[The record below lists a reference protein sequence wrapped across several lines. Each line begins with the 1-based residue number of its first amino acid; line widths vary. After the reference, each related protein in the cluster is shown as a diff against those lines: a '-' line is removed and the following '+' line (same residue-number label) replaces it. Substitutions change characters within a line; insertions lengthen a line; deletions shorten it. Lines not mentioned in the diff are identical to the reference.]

1 MSSGASRSDTK
12 GKGNGR
18 VLELGMELTV
28 LERILDRH
36 NEAPSAIIA
45 IMQDVQDE
53 VNYLPEGAL
62 RHVAERLNI
71 PVSKVFRLTTFYR
84 AFSLEPRGKH
94 LINVCTGTACHVRG
108 AVKVVDALEREIGIK
123 AGETDEQLEFTL
135 ETVNC
140 LGACALG
147 PVVVVDGK
155 YHGQMTG
162 ARAVRM
168 VKKLR
173 ATEQEAQQ

>member
-1 MSSGASRSDTK
+1 MGLGTPS
-12 GKGNGR
+12 
-18 VLELGMELTV
+18 LELGMEAATI
-28 LERILDRH
+28 EGILDRH
-36 NEAPSAIIA
+36 ERAPSAIIA
-45 IMQDVQDE
+45 ILQDVQEE

-62 RHVAERLNI
+62 RYVAERLDI
-71 PVSKVFRLTTFYR
+71 PVAKVYNLATFYR
-84 AFSLEPRGKH
+84 AFSLEPRGRH
-94 LINVCTGTACHVRG
+94 QVYVCTGTACHVRG
-108 AVKVVDALEREIGIK
+108 AVKIRDALEREMGIR

-147 PVVVVDGK
+147 PVVVVDGE

-162 ARAVRM
+162 AKAVRL

-173 ATEQEAQQ
+173 QAEQE

>member
-1 MSSGASRSDTK
+1 MGLGTPS
-12 GKGNGR
+12 
-18 VLELGMELTV
+18 LELGMEAATI
-28 LERILDRH
+28 EGILDRH
-36 NEAPSAIIA
+36 ERAPSAIIA
-45 IMQDVQDE
+45 ILQDVQEE

-62 RHVAERLNI
+62 RYVAERLDI
-71 PVSKVFRLTTFYR
+71 PVSKVYNLATFYR
-84 AFSLEPRGKH
+84 AFSLEPRGRH
-94 LINVCTGTACHVRG
+94 QIYVCTGTACHVRG
-108 AVKVVDALEREIGIK
+108 AVKIRDALEREMGIR

-147 PVVVVDGK
+147 PVVVVDGE

-162 ARAVRM
+162 AKAVRL

-173 ATEQEAQQ
+173 QSEQE

>member
-1 MSSGASRSDTK
+1 MGFYAP
-12 GKGNGR
+12 GP
-18 VLELGMELTV
+18 ELGMQAATIESV
-28 LERILDRH
+28 LDRH
-36 NEAPSAIIA
+36 GRDPSAIIA
-45 IMQDVQDE
+45 IMQDLQDE

-62 RHVAERLNI
+62 CYVAEQLDV
-71 PVSKVFRLTTFYR
+71 PVSKVFSLATFYR

-94 LINVCTGTACHVRG
+94 LIYVCTGTACHVRG
-108 AVKVVDALEREIGIK
+108 AVKVLDALEREIGIQ
-123 AGETDEQLEFTL
+123 AGETDAEMLFTL

-147 PVVVVDGK
+147 PVVVVDGE

-162 ARAVRM
+162 AKAARL

-173 ATEQEAQQ
+173 RS

>member
-1 MSSGASRSDTK
+1 MGLGTPS
-12 GKGNGR
+12 
-18 VLELGMELTV
+18 LELGMEAATI
-28 LERILDRH
+28 EGILDRH
-36 NEAPSAIIA
+36 ERAPSAIIA
-45 IMQDVQDE
+45 ILQDVQEE

-62 RHVAERLNI
+62 RYVAERLDI
-71 PVSKVFRLTTFYR
+71 PVSKVYNLATFYR
-84 AFSLEPRGKH
+84 AFSLEPRGRH
-94 LINVCTGTACHVRG
+94 QVYVCTGTACHVRG
-108 AVKVVDALEREIGIK
+108 AVKIRDALEREMGIR

-147 PVVVVDGK
+147 PVVVVDGE

-162 ARAVRM
+162 AKAVRL

-173 ATEQEAQQ
+173 QAEQE

>member
-1 MSSGASRSDTK
+1 MGLNAP
-12 GKGNGR
+12 GP
-18 VLELGMELTV
+18 ELGMQAATIESV
-28 LERILDRH
+28 LNRHGRDR
-36 NEAPSAIIA
+36 SAIIA
-45 IMQDVQDE
+45 IMQDLQDE

-62 RHVAERLNI
+62 CYVAEQLDI
-71 PVSKVFRLTTFYR
+71 PVSKVFSLATFYR

-94 LINVCTGTACHVRG
+94 LIYVCTGTACHVRG
-108 AVKVVDALEREIGIK
+108 AVKVLDALERETGIQ
-123 AGETDEQLEFTL
+123 AGQTDEEMLFTL

-147 PVVVVDGK
+147 PVVVVDGE

-162 ARAVRM
+162 AKAARL

-173 ATEQEAQQ
+173 RA

>member
-1 MSSGASRSDTK
+1 MSGITSRVDTK
-12 GKGNGR
+12 GMHNGSGG
-18 VLELGMELTV
+18 ELGMDTAV
-28 LERILDRH
+28 IDGILDRH
-36 NEAPSAIIA
+36 DRAPSAIIA

-53 VNYLPEGAL
+53 VNYLPEGIL
-62 RHVAERLNI
+62 RYVADRLGI
-71 PVSKVFRLTTFYR
+71 PVSKVFRLATFYR

-108 AVKVVDALEREIGIK
+108 AVKILDALEREMGIQ
-123 AGETDEQLEFTL
+123 AGETDGQLEFTL

-147 PVVVVDGK
+147 PVVVVDGH

-162 ARAVRM
+162 AKAVRM
-168 VKKLR
+168 IKKLR
-173 ATEQEAQQ
+173 ATEQGTQQ

>member
-1 MSSGASRSDTK
+1 MGLYAA
-12 GKGNGR
+12 GP
-18 VLELGMELTV
+18 ELGMQAATIERV
-28 LERILDRH
+28 LNRHGRDR
-36 NEAPSAIIA
+36 SAIIA
-45 IMQDVQDE
+45 IMQDLQDE

-62 RHVAERLNI
+62 CYVAEQLDVS
-71 PVSKVFRLTTFYR
+71 VSKVFSLATFYR

-94 LINVCTGTACHVRG
+94 LVYVCTGTACHVRG
-108 AVKVVDALEREIGIK
+108 AVKVLDALEREIGIQ
-123 AGETDEQLEFTL
+123 AGETDEEMLFTL

-147 PVVVVDGK
+147 PVVVVDGE

-162 ARAVRM
+162 AKAARL

-173 ATEQEAQQ
+173 RG